1 MSKWA
6 DTRDTV
12 RRALSRSDSKT
23 SAADDQ
29 VRTTAERAIKSPPMV
44 IDGRVM
50 AEGEFVTYIEG
61 LALPEPLPTRVFLHH
76 TWKPTR
82 ESWNGASTIYAMKR
96 YYEQQRWR
104 DLGGKLREGWT
115 AGPHLFVADDG
126 IWLFSDIRYD
136 GVGVLGHNTGTRHL
150 EMVGNYDDEL
160 PSGATL
166 RNTIAALGILHV
178 KLGLDI
184 ANLNFHRDFSSKTC
198 PGRAVTKAWIIP
210 QVAQWIEAYKRS
222 KAPAPAPVPDATYEV
237 LRDALTAMIKRQ
249 FVPANDKT
257 LIAQDA
263 VRRRLLGPLTYQL
276 PMEIRGEAYL
286 VQIYAEGLMVKADRS
301 GEVLSL
307 AEMERVLSGGSEG
320 VQI

>member
-166 RNTIAALGILHV
+166 QNTIAALGILHV

-184 ANLNFHRDFSSKTC
+184 AGLNFHRDFSSKTC

-210 QVAQWIEAYKRS
+210 QVAQWIESYHRS
-222 KAPAPAPVPDATYEV
+222 KAPAPSPVPDATYEV
-237 LRDALTAMIKRQ
+237 LREALTAMIKRQ

-301 GEVLSL
+301 GDVLSL
-307 AEMERVLSGGSEG
+307 AEMERLLSGGSEG

>member
-6 DTRDTV
+6 DTRDSTV
-12 RRALSRSDSKT
+12 RAFSRAEYKGRT
-23 SAADDQ
+23 VDDP
-29 VRTTAERAIKSPPMV
+29 VHAGAERAIKSPPMV

-50 AEGEFVTYIEG
+50 SEGEFVSYIEG
-61 LALPEPLPTRVFLHH
+61 LAMPEPLPTRVFLHH

-96 YYEQQRWR
+96 YYEQQLWR
-104 DLGGKLREGWT
+104 DSGGKLREGWT

-198 PGRAVTKAWIIP
+198 PGRAVTKEWIIP
-210 QVAQWIEAYKRS
+210 QVAQWIESYHRS
-222 KAPAPAPVPDATYEV
+222 KAPAPVPVPDATFDL
-237 LRDALTAMIKRQ
+237 LRDALTAMVKRQ
-249 FVPANDKT
+249 FVPANDKN

-286 VQIYAEGLMVKADRS
+286 VQIYAEGLMVKADRT
-301 GEVLSL
+301 GDVLSL
-307 AEMERVLSGGSEG
+307 AEMERLLSAGSGGIE
-320 VQI
+320 I

>member
-1 MSKWA
+1 MGSSA
-6 DTRDTV
+6 RTRDTV
-12 RRALSRSDSKT
+12 AGALSRTHDKT
-23 SAADDQ
+23 IGPADQFDTQ
-29 VRTTAERAIKSPPMV
+29 AERAIKSPPMV

-50 AEGEFVTYIEG
+50 SESQFVAYIEG
-61 LALPEPLPTRVFLHH
+61 LVMPDPLPTRIFLHH
-76 TWKPTR
+76 TWKPTK

-96 YYEQQRWR
+96 YYEQQPWR

-166 RNTIAALGILHV
+166 SNTIAALGILHV

-210 QVAQWIEAYKRS
+210 QVAQWIESYYRS
-222 KAPAPAPVPDATYEV
+222 KAPAPAPAPDATFDV
-237 LRDALTAMIKRQ
+237 LREALTAMIKRQ

-257 LIAQDA
+257 LMAQDA

-301 GEVLSL
+301 GDVLSL
-307 AEMERVLSGGSEG
+307 AEMERLLSGGSGG
-320 VQI
+320 VEI

>member
-61 LALPEPLPTRVFLHH
+61 LAMPEPLPTRVFLHH

-166 RNTIAALGILHV
+166 QNTIAALGILHV

-210 QVAQWIEAYKRS
+210 QVARWIEAYKRS